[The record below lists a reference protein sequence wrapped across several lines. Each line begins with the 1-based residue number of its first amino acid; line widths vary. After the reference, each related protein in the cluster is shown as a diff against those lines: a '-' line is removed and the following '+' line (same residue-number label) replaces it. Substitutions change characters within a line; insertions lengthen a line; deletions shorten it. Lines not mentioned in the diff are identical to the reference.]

1 MDIEAADAAIDIN
14 NTSTDPLIHFQVS
27 GTTNFTI
34 GTDVTDS
41 KFKIGTTALETGTAV
56 TVQSTGEVGI
66 GTTSPTKKLHITGD
80 GGNDAAIK
88 IQSTNSSGAGFMYM
102 QRNTDGKSYVLNAS
116 NQALILGANNNTS
129 QLYLKENGNVGIGT
143 TAPATKLQVGN
154 MPVHSNSR
162 VWDANTPL
170 ALMYPTVTSNTVL
183 NDPKPVLILGRDGTS
198 SEAYGALAT
207 FNLSRYENNSTNS
220 RTRLDLALTK
230 NNFVKNI
237 FRSCKEYSIATNPE
251 SVLIFPEFLETLPE
265 NQLKSGYAEVVKHA
279 LISDNNLW
287 EKIISVPFNEMNWG
301 EIIETSINIKNKI
314 VLSDPYEKGE
324 RKKLNFG
331 HTFGHAVESYYLEKG
346 TPILHGEAVLM
357 GILLEVEISLVSQ
370 EQNNEIK
377 NYILSNFSLPFTPKK
392 SDLLP
397 FLMNDKKNKVGKI
410 NFSLLTNIG
419 SCSVDNLFSVDE
431 L

>member
-1 MDIEAADAAIDIN
+1 MKEIKSDNYSIWLGENSLSKLDISGYSKVAILVDE
-14 NTSTDPLIHFQVS
+14 NTKRNCLPKLPQ
-27 GTTNFTI
+27 
-34 GTDVTDS
+34 
-41 KFKIGTTALETGTAV
+41 LE
-56 TVQSTGEVGI
+56 
-66 GTTSPTKKLHITGD
+66 
-80 GGNDAAIK
+80 
-88 IQSTNSSGAGFMYM
+88 NS
-102 QRNTDGKSYVLNAS
+102 
-116 NQALILGANNNTS
+116 III
-129 QLYLKENGNVGIGT
+129 E
-143 TAPATKLQVGN
+143 
-154 MPVHSNSR
+154 
-162 VWDANTPL
+162 
-170 ALMYPTVTSNTVL
+170 VTSGEINKSISSCNYIWEQL
-183 NDPKPVLILGRDGTS
+183 SEHNFDRDSLLINLGGGVIGDMGGFAASTYKRGIDFIQVPTTL
-198 SEAYGALAT
+198 LAMVDASVGGKLGVD
-207 FNLSRYENNSTNS
+207 FNGL
-220 RTRLDLALTK
+220 K
-230 NNFVKNI
+230 NQIGLFN
-237 FRSCKEYSIATNPE
+237 NPE

-301 EIIETSINIKNKI
+301 KIIETSINIKNKI

-392 SDLLP
+392 SDLLQ

>member
-1 MDIEAADAAIDIN
+1 ENTKQNCLPKLPQLDNSIIIEIK
-14 NTSTDPLIHFQVS
+14 S
-27 GTTNFTI
+27 G
-34 GTDVTDS
+34 
-41 KFKIGTTALETGTAV
+41 E
-56 TVQSTGEVGI
+56 E
-66 GTTSPTKKLHITGD
+66 H
-80 GGNDAAIK
+80 
-88 IQSTNSSGAGFMYM
+88 
-102 QRNTDGKSYVLNAS
+102 
-116 NQALILGANNNTS
+116 
-129 QLYLKENGNVGIGT
+129 
-143 TAPATKLQVGN
+143 
-154 MPVHSNSR
+154 
-162 VWDANTPL
+162 
-170 ALMYPTVTSNTVL
+170 
-183 NDPKPVLILGRDGTS
+183 
-198 SEAYGALAT
+198 
-207 FNLSRYENNSTNS
+207 
-220 RTRLDLALTK
+220 
-230 NNFVKNI
+230 KNI
-237 FRSCKEYSIATNPE
+237 NTCNFIWKQLTVHHFDRNSLLINLGGGVIGDMGGFCASTYKRGIDFIQIPTTLLAMVDASVGGKLGVDFNGLKNQIGLFNNPE

-419 SCSVDNLFSVDE
+419 SCRVDNLFSTDE

>member
-1 MDIEAADAAIDIN
+1 MKEIKSDNYSIWLGENSLSKLDISGYSKVAILVDE
-14 NTSTDPLIHFQVS
+14 NTKRNCLPKLPQ
-27 GTTNFTI
+27 
-34 GTDVTDS
+34 
-41 KFKIGTTALETGTAV
+41 LE
-56 TVQSTGEVGI
+56 
-66 GTTSPTKKLHITGD
+66 
-80 GGNDAAIK
+80 
-88 IQSTNSSGAGFMYM
+88 NS
-102 QRNTDGKSYVLNAS
+102 
-116 NQALILGANNNTS
+116 III
-129 QLYLKENGNVGIGT
+129 E
-143 TAPATKLQVGN
+143 
-154 MPVHSNSR
+154 
-162 VWDANTPL
+162 
-170 ALMYPTVTSNTVL
+170 VTSGEINKSISSCNYIWEQL
-183 NDPKPVLILGRDGTS
+183 SEHNFDRDSLLINLGGGVIGDMGGFAASTYKRGIDFIQVPTTL
-198 SEAYGALAT
+198 LAMVDASVGGKLGVD
-207 FNLSRYENNSTNS
+207 FNGL
-220 RTRLDLALTK
+220 K
-230 NNFVKNI
+230 NQIGLFN
-237 FRSCKEYSIATNPE
+237 NPE

-265 NQLKSGYAEVVKHA
+265 NQLKSGFAEVVKHA

-301 EIIETSINIKNKI
+301 KIIETSINIKNKI

-331 HTFGHAVESYYLEKG
+331 HTFGHAIESYYLEKG

-410 NFSLLTNIG
+410 NFSLLTKIGTCNI
-419 SCSVDNLFSVDE
+419 DNLFSADE